1 MAVTAPPR
9 GPCLPPIRKTERAR
23 KANMPK
29 VLIADELSERAKAI
43 FDDRGIET
51 DVKTGLS
58 PDELVACIGDYDG
71 LAVRSATK
79 VTEKVLEAGP
89 RLRVVGRAGIGLDN
103 IHVPSA
109 PAPGVGVMTTP
120 FGNRTEE
127 RREGKEWGNTV
138 K

>member
-71 LAVRSATK
+71 LAVRSATT
-79 VTEKVLEAGP
+79 VTEKVLEAGT
-89 RLRVVGRAGIGLDN
+89 RLSVVAPHGIRVAN
-103 IHVPSA
+103 IAVPSA
-109 PAPGVGVMTTP
+109 PAPGPVVLHTH
-120 FGNRTEE
+120 
-127 RREGKEWGNTV
+127 
-138 K
+138 